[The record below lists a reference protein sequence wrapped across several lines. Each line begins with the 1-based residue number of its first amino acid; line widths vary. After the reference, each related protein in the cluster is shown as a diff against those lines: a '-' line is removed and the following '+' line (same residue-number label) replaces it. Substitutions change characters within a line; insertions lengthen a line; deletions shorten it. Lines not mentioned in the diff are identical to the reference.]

1 MELIAAAVAFYA
13 VFMPVFL
20 ALEVATPH
28 PGLTRLP
35 RAVGPEEAAAR
46 WLAAHPRKARPA
58 AVAANDESER
68 LAA

>member
-20 ALEVATPH
+20 ALEVATRH
-28 PGLTRLP
+28 PGLHRLP